1 MLIPR
6 CVSYHSGWRPIL
18 LAATVVLVSCS
29 SASAAQIVLTFS
41 GSVTTSLVPSISV
54 GTPYSGVVLYDTA
67 DPLFSSVQFD
77 SYSFQPSDMLAIT
90 VGSCTFTGSGP
101 ASQSGFGFNGVAVA
115 HHQVFNG
122 QLAGD
127 LFEAVT
133 SDFLTSSCQALSP
146 IEVSFDV
153 VGPPGLL
160 IGDGIPSNFDLSK
173 VVQPSYSG
181 YGTSA
186 GVFFAENQFI
196 DGNPEREF
204 FDGNF
209 TSIQVAPVPEPSTLI
224 LVGSI
229 LCDLVVVRPAAKI
242 RPR

>member
-6 CVSYHSGWRPIL
+6 RVSYHSDWRPIL

-29 SASAAQIVLTFS
+29 SASAAQMALTFS
-41 GSVTTSLVPSISV
+41 GSITTSLVPSISV
-54 GTPYSGVVLYDTA
+54 GTPYSGKVLYDTT
-67 DPLFSSVQFD
+67 DPLFTTGQFD
-77 SYSFQPSDMLAIT
+77 WYSFQPSDMLAIT
-90 VGSCTFTGSGP
+90 VGNCAFTGSGP
-101 ASQSGFGFNGVAVA
+101 ASQSGLGFNGVVA
-115 HHQVFNG
+115 AHNQVFNG

-133 SDFLTSSCQALSP
+133 SDFLTSSCNALSP
-146 IEVSFDV
+146 NEVHFEI

-160 IGDGIPSNFDLSK
+160 IGDGIPSSFDLSK
-173 VVQPSYSG
+173 VVQPDYSG
-181 YGTSA
+181 YATSV
-186 GVFFAENQFI
+186 GVFLAENQYFQ
-196 DGNPEREF
+196 GNL
-204 FDGNF
+204 

-229 LCDLVVVRPAAKI
+229 LCALVVVRPGAKI